1 MKKIMRA
8 QLTKQLSV
16 LQAAPQGGWVKLIR
30 QALCMSTRQLA
41 KRLHVSQSR
50 ISQIE
55 RNEASQV
62 LSLKAL
68 NDVAEALGCQ
78 LCYSLVPR
86 KDLESMMH
94 EQAEKKAKAYLK
106 TVGYSM
112 ALESQGTSTESQ
124 KLILEEAI
132 ARILEK
138 PHLLWDENKNEN

>member
-8 QLTKQLSV
+8 QLTKQLSI
-16 LQAAPQGGWVKLIR
+16 LQTAPQSGWVKLIR

-68 NDVAEALGCQ
+68 SEAAAALGCQ
-78 LCYSLVPR
+78 LCYSLVPK
-86 KDLESMMH
+86 KDLESMMQD
-94 EQAEKKAKAYLK
+94 QAEKKAKSYLQ
-106 TVGYSM
+106 TVGYTM
-112 ALESQGTSTESQ
+112 TLESQGTSPESQ
-124 KLILEEAI
+124 KLILEETI

-138 PHLLWDENKNEN
+138 PHLLWDENE